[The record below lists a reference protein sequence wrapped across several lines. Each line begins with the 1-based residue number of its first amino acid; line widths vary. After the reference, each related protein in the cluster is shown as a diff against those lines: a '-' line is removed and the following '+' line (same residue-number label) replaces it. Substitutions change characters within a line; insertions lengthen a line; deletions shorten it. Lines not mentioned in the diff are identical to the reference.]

1 MSCIVFLDSISSVNS
16 NDISSVA
23 VFQQTSRVLTS
34 VSAVRVGPTENLI
47 KDSSSSSTTAFAFSV
62 FVRAILSFLFF
73 MS

>member
-1 MSCIVFLDSISSVNS
+1 MFPDSISSAKS
-16 NDISSVA
+16 NEIASVA
-23 VFQQTSRVLTS
+23 VFQQSPRVLTS

-47 KDSSSSSTTAFAFSV
+47 KDLSSSSTTAFAFSV